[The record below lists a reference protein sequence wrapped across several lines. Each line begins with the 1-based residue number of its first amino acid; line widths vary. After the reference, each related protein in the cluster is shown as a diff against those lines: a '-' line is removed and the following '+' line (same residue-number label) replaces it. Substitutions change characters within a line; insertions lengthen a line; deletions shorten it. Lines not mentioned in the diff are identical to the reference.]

1 MNKIALTFL
10 LFSFQI
16 SAFAQPSWK
25 PITQQTKPWSRW
37 WWQGNAVNQKD
48 LTFNLEAYQKVG
60 LGGLEITPIYGVK
73 GYESQ
78 FIDFLSPKWVE
89 MFTHTLNEGKRL
101 GLGIDLAN
109 ASGWPFGGRWVT
121 PEDACRFVAHRVFTL
136 KEGEKINEPITF
148 QQKPLLRFV
157 LPKKIEISSLQQ
169 PISKNDNLQELAI
182 DQVRFEKTLP
192 LNTLMAYSETGEILN
207 LTDKVKEGV
216 LDWQAPKGNWTLY
229 AIFEG
234 WHGKMVE
241 RAGPGGEGDVI
252 DHFSEKALKNYLGAF
267 DKALAKTDLSNLRA
281 FFNDSYEV
289 DDARGQA
296 DWTPELFNEFQK
308 RRGYDLRNY
317 LPHLFSQVKTDT
329 NSRILC
335 DYRETI
341 SDLILEKYTS
351 VWAKWGADKG
361 KIVRNQ
367 AHGSPGNAL
376 DLYSMVDIPEIEGT
390 DLLRIKFASSAA
402 NVMGKKL
409 VSSETATWENE
420 HFLSNLGDVKKAID
434 RFFLGGINHIFYHG
448 TNYSPQNEAFPG
460 WLFYAAVHFTPH
472 NPFWKHFSALNTY
485 VARTQGFL
493 QDSKPNNDILLYFPI
508 YDRFSEQTSKGLLQ
522 HFDGVTPEFNNT
534 DFKTVALQMLDK
546 GYSYDY
552 ISDRQID
559 KLTVKNGQIRT
570 GDVSYKTILVSD
582 NEMIPLATFEKLAQ
596 LAKAGATVIF
606 HNKLPK
612 DISGFGNF
620 LAKENKLKTIINGLV
635 FTENKILGVKETI
648 IGNGKFIVGENLES
662 IMSAAKIQRE
672 TMLDKG
678 LKFVRKTYAKGNYY
692 FVTNDSGKDFE
703 GWVNLQTLFQSA
715 SLYNPMIG
723 TLGMAKYNAKTQE
736 VYLQM
741 MAGESLIIQT
751 NNALENGTIY
761 PYFKAK
767 GKAIELT
774 GNWKITFMEGG
785 EILPKSV
792 ETNSLGT
799 WTKIAGNDYQNFSG
813 TAVYTH
819 QFKNINTSKTG
830 YWLDLGK
837 VGESAKVSVNGIV
850 LGTLLGPT
858 YRVFV
863 STKLLKSQNT
873 LTIEVV
879 NSMANRVIALEK
891 KGVIWQKFYNINVSA
906 RLKEN
911 LGKDGYFTTKNW
923 QPRPSGL
930 LEKVMIVAV
939 EVLE

>member
-1 MNKIALTFL
+1 MNKILFIFCL
-10 LFSFQI
+10 LFASF
-16 SAFAQPSWK
+16 SALAQPSWK

-37 WWQGNAVNQKD
+37 WWEGNAVNQKD

-89 MFTHTLNEGKRL
+89 MFTYTLNEGKRL

-121 PEDACRFVAHRVFTL
+121 PEDACRYVAHRVFTL

-148 QQKPLLRFV
+148 QQRPLLRFV
-157 LPKKIEISSLQQ
+157 LPKKIEISTLQQ
-169 PISKNDNLQELAI
+169 PVSKNYNLQELAI

-207 LTDKVKEGV
+207 LTDKVKDGV

-317 LPHLFSQVKTDT
+317 LPHLFSQAKTDT

-351 VWAKWGADKG
+351 VWAKWGANKG

-367 AHGSPGNAL
+367 AHGSPGNTL

-390 DLLRIKFASSAA
+390 DLLRIKFASSAS

-409 VSSETATWENE
+409 TSSESATWENE
-420 HFLSNLGDVKKAID
+420 HFLSNLGDVKKALD
-434 RFFLGGINHIFYHG
+434 LFFVGGVNHVFYHG

-460 WLFYAAVHFTPH
+460 WLFYAAVHFTPQ
-472 NPFWKHFSALNTY
+472 NPFWKHFSTLNTY

-508 YDRFSEQTSKGLLQ
+508 YDRFSEPTPKGLLQ

-534 DFKTVALQMLDK
+534 DFKTVAQQMLDK

-552 ISDRQID
+552 ISDKQINN
-559 KLTVKNGQIRT
+559 LTVNNKQIKT
-570 GDVSYKTILVSD
+570 GGVAYKTILVSD
-582 NEMIPLATFEKLAQ
+582 NEIIPLETFNKLVQ
-596 LAKAGATVIF
+596 LAKAGATIIF

-612 DISGFGNF
+612 NASGFGRF
-620 LAKENKLKTIINGLV
+620 LEKENTLKTIIDGLV
-635 FTENKILGVKETI
+635 FTENKISGTKEAL
-648 IGNGKFIVGENLES
+648 IGKGKFIIGENLES
-662 IMSAAKIQRE
+662 IISAATVQRE

-678 LKFVRKTYAKGNYY
+678 LKFVRKSYAKGSYY
-692 FVTNDSGKDFE
+692 FVNNDSGKDFE
-703 GWVNLQTLFQSA
+703 GWVNLQTAFQSA
-715 SLYNPMIG
+715 ALYNPMTG
-723 TLGMAKYNAKTQE
+723 MLGMAKYNAKTQE

-741 MAGESLIIQT
+741 TAGESFIIQT
-751 NNALENGTIY
+751 NNTLENGTIY

-767 GKAIELT
+767 GKAQELVS
-774 GNWKITFMEGG
+774 NWKLTFTEGG
-785 EILPKSV
+785 ETLPKTI
-792 ETNSLGT
+792 ETNNLGS
-799 WTKIAGNDYQNFSG
+799 WTNTTGNDYQDFSG

-819 QFKNINTSKTG
+819 QFKNLNTSKTG

-837 VGESAKVSVNGIV
+837 VAESAKISVNGVV

-863 STKLLKSQNT
+863 PAKILKAQNM

-891 KGVIWQKFYNINVSA
+891 KGEVWQKFYNINVSA
-906 RLKEN
+906 RLKQN

-930 LEKVMIVAV
+930 LGKVTITAV
-939 EVLE
+939 EVLR

>member
-1 MNKIALTFL
+1 MNKIILSFIL
-10 LFSFQI
+10 LSFQNL
-16 SAFAQPSWK
+16 ALAQPSWK
-25 PITQQTKPWSRW
+25 PITKQTKPWSRW
-37 WWQGNAVNQKD
+37 WWQGNAVNPKD

-60 LGGLEITPIYGVK
+60 LGGLEITPIYGAK
-73 GYESQ
+73 GSEAQ

-89 MFTHTLNEGKRL
+89 MFTHTLNESKRL

-109 ASGWPFGGRWVT
+109 ASGWPFGGRWVQ
-121 PEDACRFVAHRVFTL
+121 PEDACRYVAHRVFTL
-136 KEGEKINEPITF
+136 KEGEKINEQITF

-157 LPKKIEISSLQQ
+157 LPKNVEINTLQQ
-169 PISKNDNLQELAI
+169 PISNNNNLQELAI
-182 DQVRFEKTLP
+182 DQVKFEKTLP
-192 LNTLMAYSETGEILN
+192 LNTLMAYSERGEILN
-207 LTDKVKEGV
+207 LTTQIKDGI

-252 DHFSEKALKNYLGAF
+252 DHFSEGSLKNYLGAF
-267 DKALAKTDLSNLRA
+267 DKALEKTDLSNMRA

-296 DWTPELFNEFQK
+296 DWTPKLFNEFQK

-317 LPHLFSQVKTDT
+317 LPHLFSQAKTDT

-335 DYRETI
+335 DYQETI

-351 VWAKWGADKG
+351 VWAKWAKNKG

-367 AHGSPGNAL
+367 AHGSPGNTL

-409 VSSETATWENE
+409 TSSESATWENE
-420 HFLSNLGDVKKAID
+420 HFLSNLGDVKKALD
-434 RFFLGGINHIFYHG
+434 LFFVGGVNHAFYHG
-448 TNYSPQNEAFPG
+448 TNYSPQNEPFPG
-460 WLFYAAVHFTPH
+460 WLFYAAVHFTPQ
-472 NPFWKHFSALNTY
+472 NPFWKHFSTLNTY

-508 YDRFSEQTSKGLLQ
+508 YDRFSEQTPKGLLQ

-534 DFKTVALQMLDK
+534 DFKTVAQQMLDR
-546 GYSYDY
+546 GYSFDY
-552 ISDRQID
+552 ISDKQIGN
-559 KLTVKNGQIRT
+559 LTVNNKQIQT
-570 GDVSYKTILVSD
+570 GGVSYETILVSD
-582 NEMIPLATFEKLAQ
+582 IEVIPLATLEKLTQ
-596 LAKAGATVIF
+596 LAKAGAKVIF

-612 DISGFGNF
+612 NVSGFGNF
-620 LAKENKLKTIINGLV
+620 LERERRLKTLV
-635 FTENKILGVKETI
+635 EEGA
-648 IGNGKFIVGENLES
+648 FIVGENLETILS
-662 IMSAAKIQRE
+662 TASVQRE

-678 LKFVRKTYAKGNYY
+678 LKFVRKTYEKGNYY
-692 FVTNDSGKDFE
+692 FVNNGSGKDFE
-703 GWVNLQTLFQSA
+703 GWVSLQTPFQSA
-715 SLYNPMIG
+715 ALYNPMTG

-736 VYLQM
+736 IYLQM
-741 MAGESLIIQT
+741 TAGESLIIQT
-751 NNALENGTIY
+751 NNTIEKGANY

-767 GKAIELT
+767 GDAQELT
-774 GNWKITFMEGG
+774 GNWKLTFTEGG
-785 EILPKSV
+785 EILPKTI
-792 ETNSLGT
+792 ETNSLGS
-799 WTKIAGNDYQNFSG
+799 WTNTVGNDYQNFSG

-819 QFKNINTSKTG
+819 QFKNPNASKTG

-837 VGESAKVSVNGIV
+837 VAESAKVSVNGID

-863 STKLLKSQNT
+863 PTNILKSQNT
-873 LTIEVV
+873 LIIEVV

-891 KGVIWQKFYNINVSA
+891 KGVVWQKFYNINVSA

-911 LGKDGYFTTKNW
+911 LGEEGYFTTINW

-930 LEKVMIVAV
+930 LEKVMIVGV
-939 EVLE
+939 KVLK

>member
-1 MNKIALTFL
+1 MNKAILIF
-10 LFSFQI
+10 LFSYVHCT
-16 SAFAQPSWK
+16 AFAQPAWK

-89 MFTHTLNEGKRL
+89 MFTHSLHEGKRL

-109 ASGWPFGGRWVT
+109 ASGWPFGGRWVQ
-121 PEDACRFVAHRVFTL
+121 PEDACRYVAHRVYTL

-157 LPKKIEISSLQQ
+157 LPKNVEISTLQQ
-169 PISKNDNLQELAI
+169 PVGKNENLQELAI
-182 DQVRFEKTLP
+182 DQVKFEKILP
-192 LNTLMAYSETGEILN
+192 LNTLMAYSSTGEILN
-207 LTDKVKEGV
+207 LTDKVKDGI

-267 DKALAKTDLSNLRA
+267 DKALEKTDLSNLRA

-317 LPHLFSQVKTDT
+317 LPHLFSQTKTDT

-341 SDLILEKYTS
+341 SDLILEKYTT

-367 AHGSPGNAL
+367 AHGSPGNTL

-409 VSSETATWENE
+409 ASSETATWENE

-448 TNYSPQNEAFPG
+448 TNYSPQNEPFPG

-472 NPFWKHFSALNTY
+472 NPFWKHFSTLNTY

-508 YDRFSEQTSKGLLQ
+508 YDRFSEPNTKGLLQ

-534 DFKTVALQMLDK
+534 DFKTVAQQMLDK

-552 ISDRQID
+552 ISDRQIAN
-559 KLTVKNGQIRT
+559 LTVNNGQIQT
-570 GDVSYKTILVSD
+570 GGVAYKTILVSD
-582 NEMIPLATFEKLAQ
+582 NEMIPLETFEKLAQ
-596 LAKAGATVIF
+596 LVKAGATVIF
-606 HNKLPK
+606 HNKLPQN
-612 DISGFGNF
+612 ISGFGRF
-620 LAKENKLKTIINGLV
+620 LERESRLKNMVSNLV
-635 FTENKILGVKETI
+635 FTENKILGVKETA
-648 IGNGKFIVGENLES
+648 IGNGKLIVGENLEN
-662 IMSAAKIQRE
+662 IMSAATVQRE

-703 GWVNLQTLFQSA
+703 GWVHLQTPFQS
-715 SLYNPMIG
+715 SVLYNPMTG

-736 VYLQM
+736 IYLQM
-741 MAGESLIIQT
+741 SVGESLIIQT
-751 NNALENGTIY
+751 NNAFENGTIY
-761 PYFKAK
+761 PYFKAT
-767 GKAIELT
+767 GKAEELV
-774 GNWKITFMEGG
+774 GNWKLTFTEGG
-785 EILPKSV
+785 EILPKTI
-792 ETNSLGT
+792 ETTNLGS
-799 WTKIAGNDYQNFSG
+799 WTNTSGNDYQDFSG

-819 QFKNINTSKTG
+819 QFKNPNTSKTG
-830 YWLDLGK
+830 YYLDLGK
-837 VGESAKVSVNGIV
+837 VAESAKVSVNGVV

-863 STKLLKSQNT
+863 PAKLLKSQNT

-923 QPRPSGL
+923 QPLPSGL
-930 LEKVMIVAV
+930 LDKVMIWGV
-939 EVLE
+939 EVLR